1 MTNDEEGGDLRFCTT
16 ICGAMTSSHQ
26 ELTKWNREILEEA
39 MLREA
44 SFRMLENFVDVPCFA
59 K

>member
-1 MTNDEEGGDLRFCTT
+1 MTKRAVTFDFVPQFAAR
-16 ICGAMTSSHQ
+16 AMTSSHQ
-26 ELTKWNREILEEA
+26 ELTKWNREILAEA

>member
-1 MTNDEEGGDLRFCTT
+1 
-16 ICGAMTSSHQ
+16 MTSSHQ